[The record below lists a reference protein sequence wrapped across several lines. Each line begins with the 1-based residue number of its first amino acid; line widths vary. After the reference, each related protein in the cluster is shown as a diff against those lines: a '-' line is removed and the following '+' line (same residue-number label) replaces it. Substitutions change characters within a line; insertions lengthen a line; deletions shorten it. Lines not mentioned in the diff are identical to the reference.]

1 MSQLDGGAE
10 SESDKTG
17 DSEREYFASEAK
29 IQAEI
34 RKENFVFA
42 LFLALEKGMTL
53 FKALFLDLFLLVPPF
68 LALFW
73 ALKIVTFLKW
83 HFLKHFSRTFFFGS
97 PFLAL
102 FWALK

>member
-34 RKENFVFA
+34 RKENLVFSRT
-42 LFLALEKGMTL
+42 F
-53 FKALFLDLFLLVPPF
+53 FLVPLF

-73 ALKIVTFLKW
+73 ALK
-83 HFLKHFSRTFFFGS
+83 
-97 PFLAL
+97 
-102 FWALK
+102 

>member
-1 MSQLDGGAE
+1 MSQLDGGAESE

-42 LFLALEKGMTL
+42 LFWPLKRHFFGMTL
-53 FKALFLDLFLLVPPF
+53 FKALFLELFLLVPPF
-68 LALFW
+68 
-73 ALKIVTFLKW
+73 
-83 HFLKHFSRTFFFGS
+83 
-97 PFLAL
+97 
-102 FWALK
+102 

>member
-1 MSQLDGGAE
+1 MSQLDGGAESE

-42 LFLALEKGMTL
+42 LILALEKG
-53 FKALFLDLFLLVPPF
+53 
-68 LALFW
+68 
-73 ALKIVTFLKW
+73 TFL
-83 HFLKHFSRTFFFGS
+83 G
-97 PFLAL
+97 
-102 FWALK
+102 

>member
-42 LFLALEKGMTL
+42 LFLGLEKG
-53 FKALFLDLFLLVPPF
+53 
-68 LALFW
+68 
-73 ALKIVTFLKW
+73 TFLGW
-83 HFLKHFSRTFFFGS
+83 RFLKHFF
-97 PFLAL
+97 
-102 FWALK
+102 

>member
-1 MSQLDGGAE
+1 MSQLDGGAESE

-42 LFLALEKGMTL
+42 LVLALEKG
-53 FKALFLDLFLLVPPF
+53 
-68 LALFW
+68 
-73 ALKIVTFLKW
+73 TFLGW
-83 HFLKHFSRTFFFGS
+83 HFLKHFF
-97 PFLAL
+97 
-102 FWALK
+102 

>member
-1 MSQLDGGAE
+1 MFTAVYYPKKHQYDKHNGFMSQLDGGAE

-42 LFLALEKGMTL
+42 LFLALEKG
-53 FKALFLDLFLLVPPF
+53 
-68 LALFW
+68 
-73 ALKIVTFLKW
+73 TFL
-83 HFLKHFSRTFFFGS
+83 G
-97 PFLAL
+97 
-102 FWALK
+102 

>member
-1 MSQLDGGAE
+1 MSQLDGGAESE

-42 LFLALEKGMTL
+42 LFLALEK
-53 FKALFLDLFLLVPPF
+53 A
-68 LALFW
+68 
-73 ALKIVTFLKW
+73 TFL
-83 HFLKHFSRTFFFGS
+83 G
-97 PFLAL
+97 
-102 FWALK
+102 

>member
-1 MSQLDGGAE
+1 MDQLDGGAE

-42 LFLALEKGMTL
+42 LFWPLK
-53 FKALFLDLFLLVPPF
+53 KALFWDD
-68 LALFW
+68 
-73 ALKIVTFLKW
+73 TF
-83 HFLKHFSRTFFFGS
+83 
-97 PFLAL
+97 
-102 FWALK
+102 

>member
-34 RKENFVFA
+34 RKENLVF
-42 LFLALEKGMTL
+42 
-53 FKALFLDLFLLVPPF
+53 
-68 LALFW
+68 ALFW
-73 ALKIVTFLKW
+73 ALKKGTFLIW
-83 HFLKHFSRTFFFGS
+83 HFLKHFF
-97 PFLAL
+97 
-102 FWALK
+102 

>member
-1 MSQLDGGAE
+1 MLSIAQLLAPIEPFLHFYILRTLHQYDKHNGFMSQLDGGAE

-42 LFLALEKGMTL
+42 LFLALKKG
-53 FKALFLDLFLLVPPF
+53 
-68 LALFW
+68 
-73 ALKIVTFLKW
+73 TFL
-83 HFLKHFSRTFFFGS
+83 G
-97 PFLAL
+97 
-102 FWALK
+102 

>member
-34 RKENFVFA
+34 RKVFV
-42 LFLALEKGMTL
+42 LFGPLKT
-53 FKALFLDLFLLVPPF
+53 
-68 LALFW
+68 ALFW
-73 ALKIVTFLKW
+73 DDTF
-83 HFLKHFSRTFFFGS
+83 
-97 PFLAL
+97 
-102 FWALK
+102 

>member
-34 RKENFVFA
+34 RKENLVF
-42 LFLALEKGMTL
+42 
-53 FKALFLDLFLLVPPF
+53 
-68 LALFW
+68 ALFW
-73 ALKIVTFLKW
+73 ALKKGTFL
-83 HFLKHFSRTFFFGS
+83 G
-97 PFLAL
+97 
-102 FWALK
+102 

>member
-1 MSQLDGGAE
+1 MSQLDGGAESE

-42 LFLALEKGMTL
+42 LFLALKKG
-53 FKALFLDLFLLVPPF
+53 
-68 LALFW
+68 
-73 ALKIVTFLKW
+73 TFLKW
-83 HFLKHFSRTFFFGS
+83 HFLKHFF
-97 PFLAL
+97 
-102 FWALK
+102 

>member
-34 RKENFVFA
+34 RKENLVFA
-42 LFLALEKGMTL
+42 LFWALKTL
-53 FKALFLDLFLLVPPF
+53 FKALFLELFLLVPPF

-73 ALKIVTFLKW
+73 ALKIGTFLKW
-83 HFLKHFSRTFFFGS
+83 HFLKHFF
-97 PFLAL
+97 
-102 FWALK
+102 

>member
-34 RKENFVFA
+34 RKENLVFA
-42 LFLALEKGMTL
+42 LFWPLK
-53 FKALFLDLFLLVPPF
+53 KALFWDD
-68 LALFW
+68 
-73 ALKIVTFLKW
+73 TF
-83 HFLKHFSRTFFFGS
+83 
-97 PFLAL
+97 
-102 FWALK
+102 

>member
-1 MSQLDGGAE
+1 MHLQFFNISRCHFCQKLFTAVYYLKKHQYDKHNGFMSQLDGGAE

-42 LFLALEKGMTL
+42 LFLALEKG
-53 FKALFLDLFLLVPPF
+53 
-68 LALFW
+68 
-73 ALKIVTFLKW
+73 TFL
-83 HFLKHFSRTFFFGS
+83 G
-97 PFLAL
+97 
-102 FWALK
+102 